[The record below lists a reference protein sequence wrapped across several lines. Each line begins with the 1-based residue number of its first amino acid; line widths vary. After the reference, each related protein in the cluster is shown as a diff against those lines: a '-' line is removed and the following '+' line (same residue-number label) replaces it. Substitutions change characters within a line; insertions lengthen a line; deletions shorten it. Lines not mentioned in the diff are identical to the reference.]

1 MEKLPRYVSQ
11 SIRRDAVE
19 RWLRDSA
26 SYYQSVWDRKNM
38 DARRLGDAFARGAD
52 RVGPDDHVK
61 VADHA
66 CRELGIQIDM
76 ETVEAADAFLGDLTR
91 AFNADTKFSRR
102 AA

>member
-1 MEKLPRYVSQ
+1 MEKLPRYVDHSV
-11 SIRRDAVE
+11 RRDAVE

-26 SYYQSVWDRKNM
+26 SHYQSVWDRKDM

-52 RVGPDDHVK
+52 RVGPEDHVK

-66 CRELGIQIDM
+66 CRELGIQIDSD
-76 ETVEAADAFLGDLTR
+76 TVEAADAFLGDLTR
-91 AFNADTKFSRR
+91 AFNADFRVSRR